1 MFPFVL
7 LVIFKSHKLRSFP
20 FRLHLH
26 RKFCQVLHKDT
37 QRDIVRIHGGS
48 LAAPI
53 QIRVVR
59 RGGIQS
65 CHEETRLR
73 FVLIADHESGDGR
86 AGVHNE
92 PCIGL
97 GGLQELPKGG
107 VFLPLLVALFA
118 PCGNRFSV
126 KDHHLKKRVQQQNG
140 IGAHAVRVQQDRLGR
155 PVEAI
160 RKQSGLDHNQGIGRV
175 LLDQIVTMSRCL
187 IGTAIKDVQE
197 LGSPEMEHELRVHA
211 ELRCEAEGARI
222 VRSILGKFRTQPNQR
237 SIHPSKNIGNLV
249 CVCLVNSQSCRQ
261 DCRSLLIEGSTH
273 GRILGIKVGRSS
285 VFGGGRIVP
294 RPA

>member
-7 LVIFKSHKLRSFP
+7 LVIFKSHKLRFH
-20 FRLHLH
+20 FHLHLY
-26 RKFCQVLHKDT
+26 RKFCQMLHKDT

-65 CHEETRLR
+65 CHEETCLRL
-73 FVLIADHESGDGR
+73 VLIADHESRDGR

-92 PCIGL
+92 PRIGL

-126 KDHHLKKRVQQQNG
+126 KDHHLKESVQQQNRVG
-140 IGAHAVRVQQDRLGR
+140 TNAVRIQQDGLGR
-155 PVEAI
+155 PIKAI
-160 RKQSGLDHNQGIGRV
+160 RKQSGLDHNQGIGGV
-175 LLDQIVTMSRCL
+175 LLDQVVTMSRCL

-211 ELRCEAEGARI
+211 ELR
-222 VRSILGKFRTQPNQR
+222 
-237 SIHPSKNIGNLV
+237 
-249 CVCLVNSQSCRQ
+249 
-261 DCRSLLIEGSTH
+261 
-273 GRILGIKVGRSS
+273 
-285 VFGGGRIVP
+285 
-294 RPA
+294 